1 MIIQV
6 SYRAQSTE
14 RCGKELTV
22 EEPSSGVISNDTKSD
37 GMHRGDLDRVTTHGV
52 SLTLNEWRV
61 QSWVVRSIVLCP
73 SNELHLV
80 SVQMAVEEIGKG

>member
-6 SYRAQSTE
+6 SYPAQSTE
-14 RCGKELTV
+14 SYGKGLTM

-61 QSWVVRSIVLCP
+61 QSWVVRSIVFCP
-73 SNELHLV
+73 SDELHLV
-80 SVQMAVEEIGKG
+80 SVQMAIEEIVKG

>member
-1 MIIQV
+1 M
-6 SYRAQSTE
+6 
-14 RCGKELTV
+14 

-73 SNELHLV
+73 SDELHLV
-80 SVQMAVEEIGKG
+80 SVQMAIISSVKGVRVWERASRLTRDAFLRLRS